1 MPDSRDWTFESEHV
15 ARTFGEHVREQLPWY
30 DLLSQAV
37 AFIARNYVPH
47 GGLIYDIGASTG
59 NLERLLRPV
68 IEERKLEYIAVEK
81 SRAMVERYEGQ
92 AHLLHND
99 VMDLELRPF
108 DVALCFLVL
117 MFLRPESQLEL
128 LRKLRSRLKRGG
140 AIIVVDKFEPE
151 GGYPAVVLSRLV
163 LETKRLQGA
172 APEAILA
179 KELSLAGVQRP
190 LRAEILQPA
199 TEFFRYATFAG
210 YLLEG

>member
-1 MPDSRDWTFESEHV
+1 MLEGKDWTFEAEDV
-15 ARTFGEHVREQLPWY
+15 AEAFGRHVREQLPWY
-30 DLLSQAV
+30 DLVSHAV
-37 AFIARNYVPH
+37 AFIARSYAPQ
-47 GGLIYDIGASTG
+47 GGLVYDIGASTG

-68 IEERKLEYIAVEK
+68 IDERALEYVAVEK
-81 SRAMVERYEGQ
+81 SRSMVERYEGR
-92 AHLLHND
+92 AALLHND

-108 DVALCFLVL
+108 DVAICFLTL

-128 LRKLRSRLKRGG
+128 LRKLRARVKRGG

-190 LRAEILQPA
+190 LRAELLRPA
-199 TEFFRYATFAG
+199 TEFFRYAAFAG
-210 YLLEG
+210 YILEG